1 MSKNDIPPHVTP
13 PALPDSLR
21 NDGWWLATASGRQ
34 GTPAAVDPVD
44 TLILIEKPHLR
55 EEQQWTQPIP

>member
-1 MSKNDIPPHVTP
+1 MSKNDIPPCGTP

-21 NDGWWLATASGRQ
+21 NDGWWLAASSGRP
-34 GTPAAVDPVD
+34 GTPAVVNPVYR
-44 TLILIEKPHLR
+44 LILIEKPHLR